1 MPVCLANKTFNK
13 LKQNSSLRVFQPLG
27 VCIRSKKTML
37 WILVNYK
44 TVGQKNKFKY
54 SERAGDSKGQKHSCV
69 AGYLQEALIHSS
81 AAAFINV

>member
-37 WILVNYK
+37 
-44 TVGQKNKFKY
+44 
-54 SERAGDSKGQKHSCV
+54 
-69 AGYLQEALIHSS
+69 
-81 AAAFINV
+81 